1 MRSQTP
7 QSPLFYAYFSHA
19 RHPVDTQRYLQ
30 HIGFTGAAR
39 PDLPTLQQLHHRHM
53 LSVPF
58 ENLSI
63 IYHQG
68 IRLAPEALFSRWS
81 SATAAVSVMS

>member
-68 IRLAPEALFSRWS
+68 IGWRRRRCLARWS